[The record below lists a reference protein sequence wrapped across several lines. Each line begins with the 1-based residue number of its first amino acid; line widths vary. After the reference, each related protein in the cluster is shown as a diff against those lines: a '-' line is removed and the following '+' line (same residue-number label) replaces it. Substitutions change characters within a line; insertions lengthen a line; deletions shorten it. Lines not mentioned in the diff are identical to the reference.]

1 MGEKGI
7 TEPRASAFS
16 AEDLV
21 FRYYEKGK
29 RNILD
34 HVSLSVK
41 AGKITVITGGS
52 GCGKSTLGL
61 VLCGLLPENGG
72 FLESGEIRLFG
83 RDVKELSASERAL
96 LFSVM
101 FQNPDLQFCMDT
113 LRREMIFCL
122 ENLRTAP
129 EKMDGIIEKTAG
141 FFGMEALFDRKLQ
154 TLSGGE
160 KQKGIL
166 ACLYAM
172 KSRCLFLDE
181 PFANLDPGSAHEIL
195 EGLKKVKEDGRT
207 VVAIDHRLDYW
218 LPYADEIVI
227 LGEGGRV
234 LATGITK
241 DNISEYRELFLREGV
256 YYPEE
261 RKRVSEKPD
270 FNEAEDTVE
279 VNIRALF
286 RQDVKRKRKR
296 PGRDAENVGD
306 SDSVKNAVL
315 RNINLKFKAGS
326 ITAILGRSGIGKTT
340 FLMALLG
347 QADFSGEIRIL
358 GRPIEEYRPHDLY
371 SKVGIVFQ
379 NPANQFITQKVEDEI
394 AESIR
399 IWEPGISEEKCRER
413 ACELL
418 ESYGLKRYRNYSPF
432 MLSQGQQRRLAV
444 LSVLSGNQKILLLD
458 EPTYGQ
464 DRRSMD
470 EMMRH
475 ITRKAGEEGLTV
487 IFTTHDENVADMWAD
502 RKIYF
507 ERD

>member
-1 MGEKGI
+1 M
-7 TEPRASAFS
+7 R
-16 AEDLV
+16 
-21 FRYYEKGK
+21 
-29 RNILD
+29 
-34 HVSLSVK
+34 
-41 AGKITVITGGS
+41 
-52 GCGKSTLGL
+52 
-61 VLCGLLPENGG
+61 
-72 FLESGEIRLFG
+72 
-83 RDVKELSASERAL
+83 
-96 LFSVM
+96 
-101 FQNPDLQFCMDT
+101 
-113 LRREMIFCL
+113 
-122 ENLRTAP
+122 
-129 EKMDGIIEKTAG
+129 
-141 FFGMEALFDRKLQ
+141 
-154 TLSGGE
+154 
-160 KQKGIL
+160 
-166 ACLYAM
+166 
-172 KSRCLFLDE
+172 
-181 PFANLDPGSAHEIL
+181 
-195 EGLKKVKEDGRT
+195 
-207 VVAIDHRLDYW
+207 
-218 LPYADEIVI
+218 
-227 LGEGGRV
+227 
-234 LATGITK
+234 
-241 DNISEYRELFLREGV
+241 
-256 YYPEE
+256 
-261 RKRVSEKPD
+261 EKPD
-270 FNEAEDTVE
+270 FNEAKDTVE

-286 RQDVKRKRKR
+286 RHDVKRKRKR
-296 PGRDAENVGD
+296 PGGDAENVGD

-347 QADFSGEIRIL
+347 QAAFSGEIRIL
-358 GRPIEEYRPHDLY
+358 GRPIEEYRPHELY

-394 AESIR
+394 VESIR